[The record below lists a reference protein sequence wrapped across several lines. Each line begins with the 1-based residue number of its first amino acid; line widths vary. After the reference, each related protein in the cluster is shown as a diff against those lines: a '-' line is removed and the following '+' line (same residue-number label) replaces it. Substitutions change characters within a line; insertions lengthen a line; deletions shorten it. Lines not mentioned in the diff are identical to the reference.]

1 MSGYRMLLPASWVRL
16 SANPIAMRPVV
27 RRLLLELWSDQP
39 RDATAQRRRELEQRL
54 VQLGSTAADNGGH
67 ELLVC
72 LEVAGDVPLP
82 ASAVVSLHPTLIDDE
97 AGLQQLAEASA
108 AGAMSS
114 EVLDLGRNRGVLVV
128 RETEVDEPVPLP
140 QDATP
145 EQREALVE
153 GLRRVRQVDVHLPVP
168 GEPAMLLL
176 SFSTPLAPLFE
187 VFTDL
192 FVSLASTVEWQ
203 RTGPSG

>member
-1 MSGYRMLLPASWVRL
+1 MLLPSSWVRL
-16 SANPIAMRPVV
+16 PANPVAMRPVV

-39 RDATAQRRRELEQRL
+39 RDATVQRRRELEQRL

-108 AGAMSS
+108 RGAMSS

-128 RETEVDEPVPLP
+128 RETEVDEPVPVP

-187 VFTDL
+187 VFTEL

-203 RTGPSG
+203 SERIVR